1 MWKKLVKFAPVKK
14 WTLIL
19 IVCCIGTFVSAQQ
32 VPQYSQF
39 LQNQY
44 MVNPAAT
51 GVYDF
56 MNVTV
61 GGRLQWAGLEN
72 APKTTYLYFAAP
84 ADKFRNASMKRTY
97 GVIRRGNKRV
107 RHPRMRY
114 GSLVHA
120 FGGSF
125 VADQYGPFRQLK
137 MMGTYALHLP
147 ITRDYNISFG
157 TSLGLSNRAFLPEKA
172 QVLSVLMNTGV
183 FDQTYDTYV
192 SGQGAQNTLELE
204 AGMYFHGKGAFFGVS
219 MNQLTKD
226 FVQFGNRDFNFDPR
240 MHLFVTGG
248 YEIQVNRNLAITPAF
263 LVKYVRPAPVAV
275 EVMAQFEFQE
285 RYWFATSYRHKD
297 AVVANLGMFV
307 SNKFK
312 VGYSFDLPI
321 TQIRKY
327 SVGSHELVLTLM
339 FGRETS
345 RARF

>member
-1 MWKKLVKFAPVKK
+1 M
-14 WTLIL
+14 
-19 IVCCIGTFVSAQQ
+19 SAQQ

-44 MVNPAAT
+44 MVNPGAT

-56 MNVTV
+56 MNISL

-72 APKTTYLYFAAP
+72 APKTTYLYFSAP
-84 ADKFRNASMKRTY
+84 AEKWRTASMKRTY
-97 GVIRRGNKRV
+97 GKIRRGNIRV
-107 RHPRMRY
+107 SHPRVRY
-114 GSLVHA
+114 GSLIHA

-125 VADQYGPFRQLK
+125 VADQYGPYRQFK

-147 ITRDYNISFG
+147 LNGDFNLSFG
-157 TSLGLSNRAFLPEKA
+157 SSLGLSNRSFLPENA
-172 QVLSVLMNTGV
+172 QVLSVLTNTGV
-183 FDQTYDTYV
+183 FDQTYDTYAAN
-192 SGQGAQNTLELE
+192 QGAQNTMELE
-204 AGMYFHGKGAFFGVS
+204 AGMYFHGKGGFFGIS

-248 YEIQVNRNLAITPAF
+248 IELDVNRDLTITPAF
-263 LVKYVRPAPVAV
+263 LVKYVRPAPLSV

-285 RYWFATSYRHKD
+285 RYWFAASYRHKD
-297 AVVANLGMFV
+297 AIVANIGMYA
-307 SNKFK
+307 SNQFK
-312 VGYSFDLPI
+312 LGYSFDLPI
-321 TQIRKY
+321 TPIRRY

-339 FGRETS
+339 LGRDES

>member
-1 MWKKLVKFAPVKK
+1 MKK
-14 WTLIL
+14 WIVFIIL
-19 IVCCIGTFVSAQQ
+19 CSLGTFASAQQ
-32 VPQYSQF
+32 VPQYSQY

-97 GVIRRGNKRV
+97 GTIRRGNKSV
-107 RHPRMRY
+107 RAPRMRY

-125 VADQYGPFRQLK
+125 VADQYGPFRQIK

-147 ITRDYNISFG
+147 VSRDYSLSFG
-157 TSLGLSNRAFLPEKA
+157 TSVGISNRSFLPENA
-172 QVLSVLMNTGV
+172 QVLSVLTNTGV
-183 FDQTYDTYV
+183 FDQTYDAYV
-192 SGQGAQNTLELE
+192 AGQGAQNTLEVD
-204 AGMYFHGKGAFFGVS
+204 AGMYFHGKGAFVGVS
-219 MNQLTKD
+219 MNQLAKD
-226 FVQFGNRDFNFDPR
+226 YVQFGNRDFNFDPR

-248 YEIQVNRNLAITPAF
+248 YEIQVNRDVAITPAL
-263 LVKYVRPAPVAV
+263 LVKYVRPAPVSV
-275 EVMAQFEFQE
+275 EVMAQFKYQD
-285 RYWFATSYRHKD
+285 RYWLAASYRHKD
-297 AVVANLGMFV
+297 AVVANIGMFV
-307 SNKFK
+307 SDKFK
-312 VGYSFDLPI
+312 VGYSFDLP
-321 TQIRKY
+321 TTPIRKY

-339 FGRETS
+339 FGRDNS
-345 RARF
+345 YGSKARF